1 MGVGYL
7 MTNLWSSVEAYCW
20 MSGFSYED
28 YVSFYIK
35 TFPKGKPF
43 RESFYLDFGRALN
56 AVLEIDLME
65 YENTN

>member
-1 MGVGYL
+1 
-7 MTNLWSSVEAYCW
+7 

-28 YVSFYIK
+28 YVSLYIK